1 MKKNCDFYMDKFFA
15 LDKNERLPASLTVHL
30 FFCRNCRNFVRKFS
44 LLEKK
49 CSKENMKKIS
59 CDSRNVVEIMRRL
72 DSAYEMY
79 NLQKERVSMRQWLV
93 AGATLVLCMVLFE
106 MLAFFA
112 SAEFFIFPLS
122 LFFAFSI
129 IMYCVAFVGTNMDFF
144 IKKWKI
150 Q

>member
-1 MKKNCDFYMDKFFA
+1 MKKNCDFYMDIFFA
-15 LDKNERLPASLTVHL
+15 LDKNERLPLSLTAHL
-30 FFCRNCRNFVRKFS
+30 LFCRKCRNFVRKFS

-49 CSKENMKKIS
+49 CSMENMKKIS
-59 CDSRNVVEIMRRL
+59 CGSKNVVDIMRRL

-79 NLQKERVSMRQWLV
+79 NLQKERVSMRQWLA
-93 AGATLVLCMVLFE
+93 AGVSLMLCVVLFE
-106 MLAFFA
+106 LLAFFA
-112 SAEFFIFPLS
+112 SADFFVFPLS

-129 IMYCVAFVGTNMDFF
+129 IMYCAAFVGTNMDFF

>member
-1 MKKNCDFYMDKFFA
+1 MKKSCDFYMDKFFA

-30 FFCRNCRNFVRKFS
+30 LFCKKCRNFVRKFS
-44 LLEKK
+44 LIEKK

-59 CDSRNVVEIMRRL
+59 CESKNVLEIMSRL

-79 NLQKERVSMRQWLV
+79 NLQKERVSMRQWLA
-93 AGATLVLCMVLFE
+93 AGAALILCVVLFE

-112 SAEFFIFPLS
+112 SADFFIFPLS

>member
-1 MKKNCDFYMDKFFA
+1 MFQGKHEKN
-15 LDKNERLPASLTVHL
+15 
-30 FFCRNCRNFVRKFS
+30 FS
-44 LLEKK
+44 D
-49 CSKENMKKIS
+49 SK
-59 CDSRNVVEIMRRL
+59 NVVEIMRRL

-93 AGATLVLCMVLFE
+93 AGATLVLCVVLFE

-129 IMYCVAFVGTNMDFF
+129 IMYCAAFVGTNMDFF